1 LSVEDQHI
9 ILQLKENKVSALEA
23 HYKKYAYQLYKVC
36 RGFYLSH
43 EDAEEIVQDIFIK
56 IWCHRDELKSGFSF
70 RYKPHLRK
78 YWKSWGYGTEQTL
91 L

>member
-23 HYKKYAYQLYKVC
+23 LHKKYAYQLYKVC

-43 EDAEEIVQDIFIK
+43 EDAGEIVQDI
-56 IWCHRDELKSGFSF
+56 L
-70 RYKPHLRK
+70 
-78 YWKSWGYGTEQTL
+78 
-91 L
+91 